1 MTVFGSVQFEY
12 PIFNIPVITASNNV
26 PTKNY
31 NFSLKSSDKKDYLN
45 KILNIKKL
53 NSKFSINEICEFYY
67 MNFIFHNQE
76 IVYPLYNKFNL
87 TKKKWDLYWSEEFY
101 KFWYENFNLKQ
112 HEKIFNT
119 IDNFFKS
126 KDITINI
133 NHNDKKNN

>member
-1 MTVFGSVQFEY
+1 
-12 PIFNIPVITASNNV
+12 
-26 PTKNY
+26 
-31 NFSLKSSDKKDYLN
+31 
-45 KILNIKKL
+45 
-53 NSKFSINEICEFYY
+53 

-112 HEKIFNT
+112 HNKILNT